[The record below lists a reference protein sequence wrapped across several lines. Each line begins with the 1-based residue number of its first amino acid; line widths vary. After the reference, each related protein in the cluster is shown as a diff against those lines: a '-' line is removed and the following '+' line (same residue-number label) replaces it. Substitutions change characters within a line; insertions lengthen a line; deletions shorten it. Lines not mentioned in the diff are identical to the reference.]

1 MAADHYEVL
10 GVPRDAAPEDIKKA
24 YRRLAR
30 ELHPDVNPSPDAA
43 ERFKLVT
50 HAYDVLS
57 DPEQRRAYD
66 SGGGTQGPAGF
77 GGFQDI
83 FDTFFGQG
91 SGFGGG
97 GQQAGPRPRAE
108 RGQDALIRVEIELA
122 DVIFGTQRELQV
134 DTAVRCE
141 ECDGSGCA
149 PGTHPI
155 TCDVCRGSG
164 TIQRQARSLFG
175 TVVTSHPCGSCQGY
189 GTIIPNPCPTCQG
202 QGRVRARTTVTT
214 DIPAGIDA
222 GTRLQLRGQGQAGPW
237 GGPNG
242 DLFVEF
248 RIAHHDIFS
257 RDGDDL
263 LATLEV
269 AMADAVLG
277 TTARIE
283 GLDGDVEVDIKGGTQ
298 SGDVVTVRGRGVTHL
313 RSSARGDLRIGV
325 QVLIPTRLSAKEREL
340 MTQFAESHKAPA
352 PALSEFH
359 RGLFS
364 RLRDRFFGN

>member
-1 MAADHYEVL
+1 VAADHYETL
-10 GVPRDAAPEDIKKA
+10 GVPRSASAEDIKKA

-30 ELHPDVNPSPDAA
+30 ELHPDVNPSPEAA

-66 SGGGTQGPAGF
+66 QGGGMPGAASFGGFSDIFETFFGQAAGF
-77 GGFQDI
+77 GGA
-83 FDTFFGQG
+83 GQ
-91 SGFGGG
+91 S
-97 GQQAGPRPRAE
+97 GPRPRAE
-108 RGQDALIRVEIELA
+108 KGQDALIRVEIELA
-122 DVIFGTQRELQV
+122 DVIFGAERELQV
-134 DTAVRCE
+134 DTAVVCE
-141 ECDGSGCA
+141 VCGGSGCA

-164 TIQRQARSLFG
+164 SVQRQTRSLFG

-189 GTIIPNPCPTCQG
+189 GTIIPSPCPNCQG
-202 QGRVRARTTVTT
+202 QGRVRARRSVTVQ
-214 DIPAGIDA
+214 IPAGIDA

-248 RIAHHDIFS
+248 RIAHHDVFS

-263 LATLEV
+263 LCTLEV

-277 TTARIE
+277 TTAKLQ
-283 GLDGDVEVDIKGGTQ
+283 GLDGDIELEIRPGTQ
-298 SGDVVTVRGRGVTHL
+298 SGDVITVRGRGITRL
-313 RSSARGDLRIGV
+313 RSSARGDLRVGV
-325 QVLIPTRLSAKEREL
+325 QVLIPTRLSGKEREL
-340 MTQFAESHKAPA
+340 ISAFAQSHKSPP
-352 PALSEFH
+352 PALAEFQ

-364 RLRDRFFGN
+364 RLRDRFFGS